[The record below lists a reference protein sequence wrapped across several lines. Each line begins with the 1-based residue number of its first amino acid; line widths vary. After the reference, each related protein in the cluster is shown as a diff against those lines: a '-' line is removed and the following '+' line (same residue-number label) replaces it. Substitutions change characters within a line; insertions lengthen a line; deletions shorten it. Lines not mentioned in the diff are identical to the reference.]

1 MIADAR
7 QPTVKGSPRS
17 YHTAMSCYEAIN
29 PFSSAEMRNE
39 KGESSFCNVAH
50 GWERTDRYVPEKN
63 SRMPFALEIDNRF
76 NPLVR
81 EFKIHFFSFF
91 CATRLRYI
99 RVESIFKLIAFY
111 ARGICIPRLRTEQS
125 DRNSTNWKSRSSFI
139 TKNRYG
145 EGKIDKDEQGS
156 WCSRD
161 ETINLAKP
169 VGSAF
174 LLRLTAS
181 YKARSKP
188 FIKRAFLISLSL
200 ISLRRSLKSNHNTD
214 PLIFP
219 LFAIRELRAIYDR
232 R

>member
-17 YHTAMSCYEAIN
+17 YHTAVSCYEAIN

-39 KGESSFCNVAH
+39 KGQSSLCNVTH
-50 GWERTDRYVPEKN
+50 GRERTGRYVPEKN
-63 SRMPFALEIDNRF
+63 SRIRTSFALEIDNRF

-81 EFKIHFFSFF
+81 EFKIHLFF
-91 CATRLRYI
+91 CAIRLRYT

-125 DRNSTNWKSRSSFI
+125 EKNSTNWKCRSSFI
-139 TKNRYG
+139 TGKKRYG
-145 EGKIDKDEQGS
+145 GGKIDKDKQGS

-169 VGSAF
+169 VGSVPPSEINRF
-174 LLRLTAS
+174 L
-181 YKARSKP
+181 
-188 FIKRAFLISLSL
+188 
-200 ISLRRSLKSNHNTD
+200 
-214 PLIFP
+214 
-219 LFAIRELRAIYDR
+219 
-232 R
+232 